1 MAIDLSTLVDSEKGT
16 VSPLI
21 YCDEEIYELELE
33 RVFGRSWLFLA
44 HDSMIPKP
52 GDFFSTYMGE
62 DPVLVVRQKDGSV
75 AAFLNQCRHRG
86 MRLCRADS
94 GNQRGAFTCTYH
106 GWAYDLGGNLISV
119 THEDDAWHGELDK
132 SAWGCVQVTQ
142 VVNYKGFIFGN
153 WDPTAPSFPDYL
165 GDFAWYFDVFA
176 DRFDNGLEMVGGMHK
191 WVLNCNWKFAAE
203 QFTTDMQH
211 AEISHG
217 SAFIA
222 QMPDDFPG
230 LAVMP
235 TDGVQFSSEAGHGCG
250 FFLEGP
256 VMDFGPGRLPARTG
270 RRRASKRPPVGWA
283 RPGPRDSGPPTATSF
298 PPSPSCRASR
308 RCGYGSRRGPTRWR
322 SGPGSP
328 SRRTPPARSRKPGG
342 SACSAPS
349 RPPGCSSRT
358 TARTGWRSRR
368 C

>member
-1 MAIDLSTLVDSEKGT
+1 MIDLSTLVDSERGT
-16 VSPLI
+16 LSPLI
-21 YCDEEIYELELE
+21 YCDQDVYELELE

-44 HDSMIPKP
+44 HDSMIPKA

-106 GWAYDLGGNLISV
+106 GWAYNLGGDLISV

-142 VVNYKGFIFGN
+142 VETYKGFIFGN
-153 WDPTAPSFPDYL
+153 WDPTAPSFTDYL

-222 QMPDDFPG
+222 
-230 LAVMP
+230 
-235 TDGVQFSSEAGHGCG
+235 
-250 FFLEGP
+250 
-256 VMDFGPGRLPARTG
+256 
-270 RRRASKRPPVGWA
+270 
-283 RPGPRDSGPPTATSF
+283 
-298 PPSPSCRASR
+298 
-308 RCGYGSRRGPTRWR
+308 
-322 SGPGSP
+322 
-328 SRRTPPARSRKPGG
+328 
-342 SACSAPS
+342 
-349 RPPGCSSRT
+349 
-358 TARTGWRSRR
+358 
-368 C
+368 